1 MASNTLTLYITEI
14 LNSPPQDQEQD
25 KDFYS
30 QHIYS
35 TLYEGP
41 NQCKEPQLI
50 NTNQKNWGKK
60 KTIYSQII

>member
-30 QHIYS
+30 HHIYS

-41 NQCKEPQLI
+41 NQCKEP
-50 NTNQKNWGKK
+50 
-60 KTIYSQII
+60 